1 MRCTYLHPCSMQFSS
16 LIHATGCRWKR
27 HRRAA
32 QTVLNPR
39 AVEQYHG
46 IQERQS
52 EGLVKEILR
61 DPKNWHGHI
70 KEYVWRSNTSAF
82 LLTVTT
88 SSLYT
93 SFFSIGYG
101 ETSLNSDATSPSYLE
116 NFMTRIVHAAI
127 PGSSLTDIFPA
138 LASLPTWLSPSNRRY
153 KNQFR
158 QDDSK
163 FKSLLSELKHDTVR
177 LLTLHPNRYLLLI

>member
-1 MRCTYLHPCSMQFSS
+1 MLFFS
-16 LIHATGCRWKR
+16 LIHATGCSWKR

-46 IQERQS
+46 VQERQS
-52 EGLVKEILR
+52 QGLVEQLLR
-61 DPKNWHGHI
+61 NPMNWHRHI
-70 KEYVWRSNTSAF
+70 KECVQRSFTSSG
-82 LLTVTT
+82 LSLTVT

-101 ETSLNSDATSPSYLE
+101 ETCLSSDVTSPSYLE

-138 LASLPTWLSPSNRRY
+138 LASIPTWLSPSNRRY
-153 KNQFR
+153 KSQFR

-163 FKSLLSELKHDTVR
+163 FEALISELKHDTVR
-177 LLTLHPNRYLLLI
+177 LLTLHANCYH